1 MYLNSIEI
9 IESFININS
18 RFNALINPYVEHV
31 DLTHDIDIVKKYLPQ
46 FQSLVK
52 TMIIR
57 CNHFEQIFP
66 LQQFLICILV
76 SIRLH
81 I

>member
-1 MYLNSIEI
+1 M
-9 IESFININS
+9 NINS

-31 DLTHDIDIVKKYLPQ
+31 DLTHDIDTVKKYLPQ

-52 TMIIR
+52 KMIIY

-66 LQQFLICILV
+66 LLNETT
-76 SIRLH
+76 
-81 I
+81 